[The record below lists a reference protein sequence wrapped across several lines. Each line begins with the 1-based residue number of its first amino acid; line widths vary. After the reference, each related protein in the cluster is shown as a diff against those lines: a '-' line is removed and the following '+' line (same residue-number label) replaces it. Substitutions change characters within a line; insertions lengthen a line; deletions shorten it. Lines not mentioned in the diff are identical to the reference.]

1 MPGNDL
7 IGLQKRVIKLL
18 AVHDELLK
26 QNQEMRAAEA
36 EWQAERAQLIQ
47 RYETVRRKVNEM
59 VIKLQTLERNS
70 G

>member
-26 QNQEMRAAEA
+26 QNQEMRTAEA